1 MSRSGSFRGLVAAA
15 LQRLGTR
22 WSRREAAHA
31 GRAMASGP
39 SVLSAEG
46 AAEEGAQAARERE
59 RFFTLSLDMMCIA
72 GFDGYFKQLNAA
84 WEKTLGLSRAE
95 LLSRPYLE
103 FVHP

>member
-31 GRAMASGP
+31 GRATASGP
-39 SVLSAEG
+39 PALSAEG

-72 GFDGYFKQLNAA
+72 GFGGYFRSEEHTSGLQSRGRFVCRLL
-84 WEKTLGLSRAE
+84 LG
-95 LLSRPYLE
+95 
-103 FVHP
+103 